1 MAKLVSSADVLN
13 RLAGIRGVEVPK
25 SVTEPRLQGYIEEA
39 SGIVLQKAGF
49 EDGDAVPAQ
58 GSAQRG
64 VLDGLVIRLAV
75 LSVLGDLFGSDADM
89 REANRRERNDLLEE
103 AEALVVTDSPSNS
116 QTFFEAV

>member
-1 MAKLVSSADVLN
+1 MAKLVDSADVLN

-39 SGIVLQKAGF
+39 SGIVLQKAGI
-49 EDGDAVPAQ
+49 DAADVPAK
-58 GSAQRG
+58 GTEQRG

-75 LSVLGDLFGSDADM
+75 LAILGDLFGSDAEM

-103 AEALVVTDSPSNS
+103 AEELVVEGSPDTS
-116 QTFFEAV
+116 QTFFEVI